1 MSWHL
6 QCTPQNATRIGTQ
19 HYQPLPLQ
27 ETWTKKQSWGSMR
40 CWWRMSKFWKSNKD
54 MEISA
59 CKRTQ
64 KKRSE
69 FGTRQAIQLEHR
81 SCWCHSK
88 LLRTWLFRMKRV
100 SVIQFAMLFDT
111 PAKKMITFVCP
122 VGRFLKTV
130 IQDGI
135 NTNRDLPVWGSF
147 GKEHM
152 AWNPLLNLSPH
163 HSWWISYLIVSYLHT
178 YPPTN
183 TWIQSFYKSML
194 MQAIFSVGDNEL

>member
-1 MSWHL
+1 
-6 QCTPQNATRIGTQ
+6 
-19 HYQPLPLQ
+19 
-27 ETWTKKQSWGSMR
+27 
-40 CWWRMSKFWKSNKD
+40 
-54 MEISA
+54 
-59 CKRTQ
+59 
-64 KKRSE
+64 
-69 FGTRQAIQLEHR
+69 
-81 SCWCHSK
+81 
-88 LLRTWLFRMKRV
+88 MKRV

-163 HSWWISYLIVSYLHT
+163 HSWWIRYLIVSYLHT

-194 MQAIFSVGDNEL
+194 MQAIFSVGEQWVITPTILSKMSKQRQAKTIDKAAEIHQNKWSISRSSWKSAVSFQQMCVCVCKKNICMYL